1 MKWEKT
7 KQLIKKTSA
16 IIASFALL
24 IGIQAMAAPSSTM
37 NQAINAGSKSVDIV
51 DSGGTPVGSPAVTF
65 TAITFSFDTQDS
77 NNAVLGTS
85 SERIRA
91 YNPTNDQTLTVSL
104 AGSATTA
111 VWTNGSETYDFN
123 DGSGYTDGSDAD
135 SVGGQLSVDA
145 SGGTLAGVSGCAT
158 SNVSKGSASS
168 FVEGGGSPVA
178 SIDLITST
186 SNAANKRCRW
196 DLTGV
201 DLDQKIPAAQA
212 TGSYT
217 LTLTLSIV

>member
-1 MKWEKT
+1 MKWGKT
-7 KQLIKKTSA
+7 KEIVKKSMVTALSLTLVVGLQA
-16 IIASFALL
+16 FA
-24 IGIQAMAAPSSTM
+24 ANTSTM

-51 DSGGTPVGSPAVTF
+51 DSGGTPVGSPSVTF
-65 TAITFSFDTQDS
+65 SATTFSFDTQDS

-91 YNPTNDQTLTVSL
+91 YNPTNDQTLTVSI

-111 VWTNGSETYDFN
+111 VWTTGSYTYDFN
-123 DGSGYTDGSDAD
+123 DPNGSGYTDGGDTD
-135 SVGGQLSVDA
+135 SVGGQLSIDA
-145 SGGTLAGVSGCAT
+145 SPGTLAGVSGCSTANVAKGTAASFSEGAT
-158 SNVSKGSASS
+158 D
-168 FVEGGGSPVA
+168 

-186 SNAANKRCRW
+186 DNSSNRRCRW

-201 DLDQKIPAAQA
+201 DMDQKIPAAQDP
-212 TGSYT
+212 GSYT